1 MIFRLYV
8 KKSFSGEQKLEKEH
22 QQTGPTVQKMN
33 LVRLEAETA
42 TVIANVHQGFSVDL
56 TTAEFFMGKWLI
68 DLLTAAS
75 QVSKQFP

>member
-1 MIFRLYV
+1 
-8 KKSFSGEQKLEKEH
+8 
-22 QQTGPTVQKMN
+22 MN